1 MPKTFT
7 EKEKEIIRN
16 ALIHK
21 GRELFSSYGLKKT
34 SITELTMLQG

>member
-16 ALIHK
+16 VLIQK
-21 GRELFSSYGLKKT
+21 GRELFGNYGLKKT